1 MKYYRNEVVHQLNS
15 DVRTATISPT
25 TEFNRAKKHGKNP
38 FQRYCRPQ
46 SESYAEWSKANRER
60 KLDYTRKNRLDNL
73 DARRAYDQARWKKPE
88 TRLRRR
94 AAIKRNYDRYRLL
107 WRKYNTLRRCDG
119 QFTPDDI
126 ERIRKAQKGRCA
138 VCRKPLRRK
147 YEIDHIKPVTKGGNS
162 RPSNLQLLCLPCN
175 RRKSNK
181 DPIQFHAGVGP
192 VVVRFDRITPRDLLL
207 STRMKPLL
215 I

>member
-1 MKYYRNEVVHQLNS
+1 MKYYRNEEEPPAEQRCAHCH
-15 DVRTATISPT
+15 DVKPT

-38 FQRYCRPQ
+38 FQRYCRSCQ

-60 KLDYTRKNRLDNL
+60 KLAYTRKNRLDNL

-88 TRLRRR
+88 MRLRRR

-181 DPIQFHAGVGP
+181 DPI
-192 VVVRFDRITPRDLLL
+192 RFMEELGRLL
-207 STRMKPLL
+207 
-215 I
+215 

>member
-1 MKYYRNEVVHQLNS
+1 M
-15 DVRTATISPT
+15 
-25 TEFNRAKKHGKNP
+25 
-38 FQRYCRPQ
+38 
-46 SESYAEWSKANRER
+46 
-60 KLDYTRKNRLDNL
+60 
-73 DARRAYDQARWKKPE
+73 
-88 TRLRRR
+88 RLRRR

-181 DPIQFHAGVGP
+181 DPI
-192 VVVRFDRITPRDLLL
+192 RFMQELGRLL
-207 STRMKPLL
+207 
-215 I
+215 